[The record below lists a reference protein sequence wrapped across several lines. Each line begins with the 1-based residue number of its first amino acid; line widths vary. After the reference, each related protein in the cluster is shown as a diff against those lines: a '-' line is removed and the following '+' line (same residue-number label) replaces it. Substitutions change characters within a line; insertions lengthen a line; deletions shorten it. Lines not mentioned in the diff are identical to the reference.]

1 MLQFRLQ
8 NQIEETYAI
17 WCSSQFFMWKFE
29 IHLWVIGRPAG
40 TVETKFTEEE
50 RNRIVEAVDE
60 TKVSSVISTKGL
72 SDIADLFNKA
82 GVKDAVITRNGLEEN
97 AYILQP
103 LFQASPI
110 HTIHIDSFLWLNGI
124 WRTMFFDWCP
134 CELNLLKGNVH
145 EVVIQDAARA
155 SDAAFLSG

>member
-1 MLQFRLQ
+1 M
-8 NQIEETYAI
+8 
-17 WCSSQFFMWKFE
+17 
-29 IHLWVIGRPAG
+29 GRPAG

-110 HTIHIDSFLWLNGI
+110 HTIHIDSFL
-124 WRTMFFDWCP
+124 
-134 CELNLLKGNVH
+134 
-145 EVVIQDAARA
+145 
-155 SDAAFLSG
+155 